1 MKRIVLF
8 AALFLASVA
17 FFIHGIDRESQPYFD
32 EHHYVSAA
40 RVILAGH
47 ADPNVEHPP
56 LGKQLIALGM
66 LSAGDGPL
74 GWRLM
79 SAVFSAFTLLAF
91 FAGTK
96 TLFGHTRIAL
106 WATGITFFNQL
117 VYVQARVAMLDT
129 FMTAFLAASLFAYGV
144 AVSTSTSAST
154 SLAASAAAS
163 PSTVMPEVNT
173 SRRKLGFLAL
183 AGLLIGLA
191 TACKLFAALPC
202 AALTLYLVIRGLG
215 RGERLTV
222 ALKPPVVFGSAALIA
237 YVLPYIW
244 APGELFSSILERHRL
259 MFDAQSRVPEY
270 HPYMSSWYSWPL
282 MIRPI
287 WYSFEKV
294 DVADLHRSIVL
305 LGNPLV
311 MWGGFVALIACARD
325 YLRTRSPLAFRI
337 VATYLVLYASW
348 ILIPRRLLFFYFYYP
363 ASFVLSLALAY
374 FFWHQSVTRRHR
386 SWLPWTF
393 LAMVAGVFL
402 YFLPILSSQPISQ
415 SILGRWLWFG
425 SWI

>member
-8 AALFLASVA
+8 AALLLASVA
-17 FFIHGIDRESQPYFD
+17 FFLYGIDRESQLYFD

-91 FAGTK
+91 FVGTK

-129 FMTAFLAASLFAYGV
+129 FMTAFLAASLCAYGV
-144 AVSTSTSAST
+144 AVSTSAST
-154 SLAASAAAS
+154 SLAASTS
-163 PSTVMPEVNT
+163 NVMPEANT

-183 AGLLIGLA
+183 AGLFIGLA

-202 AALTLYLVIRGLG
+202 AALTLSLVIRGLS
-215 RGERLTV
+215 RRERLNA
-222 ALKPPVVFGSAALIA
+222 ALKPAVVFGSAALIA

-244 APGELFSSILERHRL
+244 APGELISSTLERHRL

-270 HPYMSSWYSWPL
+270 HAYMSSWYSWPL
-282 MIRPI
+282 MMRPM

-311 MWGGFVALIACARD
+311 MWGGLVALVACARD
-325 YLRTRSPLAFRI
+325 YMRTRSPLAFRI
-337 VATYLVLYASW
+337 VATYVILYASW
-348 ILIPRRLLFFYFYYP
+348 IPIPRRLMFFYFYYP

-374 FFWHQSVTRRHR
+374 FFWNQSVTRRHQ

-393 LAMVAGVFL
+393 LLIVAGVFL
-402 YFLPILSSQPISQ
+402 YFLPILSSQPIPQ
-415 SILGRWLWFG
+415 SNLGRWLWFG